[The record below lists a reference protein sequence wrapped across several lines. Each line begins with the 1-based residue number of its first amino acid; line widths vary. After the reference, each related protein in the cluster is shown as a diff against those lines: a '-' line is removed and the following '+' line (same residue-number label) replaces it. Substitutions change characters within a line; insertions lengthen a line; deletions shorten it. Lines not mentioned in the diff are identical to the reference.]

1 VPDDAEGK
9 PDYAAAVQAY
19 ADWVT
24 PFVLRDAGQWRGW
37 KYTAPAA

>member
-9 PDYAAAVQAY
+9 PNYAAAVQAY
-19 ADWVT
+19 ADWVA
-24 PFVLRDAGQWRGW
+24 PFVLRDPGQWRGW